1 MRHRYLVLCVGLLA
15 LMRAPAMA
23 QVQPPPQI
31 NPGLIENDIERQR
44 RRIEQQQQIPKQ
56 GGPAVVGPQRSSPV
70 IVPGG
75 GQRFRLRAVGFDKSK
90 FITQEELNAV
100 AAKYIGKQVDIAALQ
115 TMVAEINQIY
125 ADRGIVTAIATLPP
139 QTAAGGTVKVKL
151 TEGRLQK
158 TSVIGNVQTSPN
170 YVLGRVVH
178 PVGEVLDVPKLNH
191 DVVWFNRT
199 NDVQVRALL
208 QPGTDFGLTDLQM
221 AVTEPPINTLQ
232 LFFDNQGVQSTG
244 RNEGGIYYKRH
255 GLAGIDDRLTFYG
268 VKSEGNIN
276 GNVAYNLP
284 INPWG
289 GRLGVSYTQ
298 GKLRTIQGP
307 FASLNVTGKTDLA
320 AVNFA
325 QPVVATE
332 SWLVQFIA
340 AYAHGNS
347 ESDFSS
353 VPVTNDRYGKTTGG
367 LSVTATGATYAI
379 SLSPAVNSID
389 SHDKIF
395 GTDRSFATTTGFLNG
410 SLSLPA
416 QFSLTTLGSWQ
427 YTQEKLL
434 PGDQLFSIGG
444 PTTVRGYASNTA
456 AGDSGY
462 YLNLELHRN
471 MSDVINGL
479 DIFAFTDTG
488 SVFSLNP
495 ARTQLDSSGAGL
507 SWTPFAPLTFE
518 ASVGIPWRT
527 VIADQHRYE
536 LYGRVSFRPLSLF

>member
-1 MRHRYLVLCVGLLA
+1 LLA

-44 RRIEQQQQIPKQ
+44 RRIEQQQQVPKQ

-139 QTAAGGTVKVKL
+139 QTAGGGIVKVKL

-158 TSVIGNVQTSPN
+158 TSVSGNDQTSPN
-170 YVLGRVVH
+170 FILRRVGH
-178 PVGEVLDVPKLNH
+178 PVGEVLDVPKLNR

-208 QPGTDFGLTDLQM
+208 QPGTDFGLTDLQL

-232 LFFDNQGVQSTG
+232 LFFDNQGVQTTG

-298 GKLRTIQGP
+298 GKIKTVQGP
-307 FASLNVTGKTDLA
+307 FVSLDVTGKSNLA
-320 AVNFA
+320 ALNFA
-325 QPVVATE
+325 QPVFATDA
-332 SWLVQFIA
+332 WLVQLNA
-340 AYAHGNS
+340 AYGYGNS
-347 ESDFSS
+347 ESDFSR
-353 VPVTNDRYGKTTGG
+353 VPVTDDRYGKTTGG
-367 LSVTATGATYAI
+367 VSVTASGATYA
-379 SLSPAVNSID
+379 LTVSPAFNSID
-389 SHDKIF
+389 WHDKIF
-395 GTDRSFATTTGFLNG
+395 GMERNFTTTTGILNG
-410 SLSLPA
+410 TLGLPA
-416 QFSLTTLGSWQ
+416 QFSVTTLGSWQ
-427 YTQEKLL
+427 YTQAKLL

-471 MSDVINGL
+471 MSDVIKGL
-479 DIFAFTDTG
+479 DVFVFTDTG
-488 SVFSLNP
+488 SVFSVNP

-536 LYGRVSFRPLSLF
+536 FYGRVSFRPLFLF